1 MGSIGSTK
9 VPQALQ
15 SGFASRLRLEQT
27 SLFISTAPVVRSNK
41 RAATN
46 QMVSYAEVEED
57 FDDDEDDPP
66 YGNGGSF
73 YGGGRDGAGLGSG
86 TGSFSILNGGTGTNN
101 TAANS
106 GTGTPRPDRNEV
118 KRMANKTQHTV
129 YTDDQLNAI
138 AEKEEVLVP
147 IRLNLEYDN
156 YRITDFLLWNANEDV
171 ITPEAF
177 ATITCADMDLPQNF
191 VPQISTA
198 IRNQLSDYSSVANVT
213 LPDEM
218 GFHVIINLNVN
229 LNKQLYED
237 KFEWDLGSDI
247 TPQAFAKSVVQ
258 DLGLVG
264 EFYPAIAHALY
275 EVLYRMKREALEGHL
290 PQEIENYAAFG
301 GEAGWRVDQEMLGEE
316 WAPTVE
322 TLSQE
327 EIEKREIERG
337 RNNRR
342 LKRESARM
350 GGDMTDIGGLFGRN
364 KRRRRA
370 YDDRGD
376 SPW

>member
-1 MGSIGSTK
+1 MTSSIGSTK

-27 SLFISTAPVVRSNK
+27 SLFISTAPVVRTNK

-46 QMVSYAEVEED
+46 QIVNYAEVEED
-57 FDDDEDDPP
+57 FDDDEDDSS
-66 YGNGGSF
+66 YGNGGSLNF
-73 YGGGRDGAGLGSG
+73 NSVGGFGGLGGSG
-86 TGSFSILNGGTGTNN
+86 LHTPMAPSS
-101 TAANS
+101 
-106 GTGTPRPDRNEV
+106 TGTPKPDKKEV
-118 KRMANKTQHTV
+118 KRLANKTQHLE
-129 YTDDQLNAI
+129 YTDEQLTAI
-138 AEKEEVLVP
+138 AEKDEVLVP
-147 IRLNLEYDN
+147 IRLNLEYES
-156 YRITDFLLWNANEDV
+156 YRITDFLLWNASEEV

-177 ATITCADMDLPQNF
+177 AAITCSDMDLPQNF
-191 VPQISTA
+191 IPQIASA
-198 IRNQLSDYSSVANVT
+198 IRSQLSDYSTVANVI
-213 LPDEM
+213 LPEDM

-247 TPQAFAKSVVQ
+247 TPQTFAKSVVQ

-275 EVLYRMKREALEGHL
+275 EVLYRMKKEAVEGHL

-301 GEAGWRVDQEMLGEE
+301 GDAGWRVDQEMLGEE

-342 LKRESARM
+342 LKRESMRM
-350 GGDMTDIGGLFGRN
+350 GSDMTDIGGLFGR
-364 KRRRRA
+364 KRRRRG

>member
-1 MGSIGSTK
+1 MLSSVSSTK

-15 SGFASRLRLEQT
+15 TGFASRLRLEQT
-27 SLFISTAPVVRSNK
+27 SLFISTAPVVKASR
-41 RAATN
+41 RTTN

-66 YGNGGSF
+66 YGNGLLAGTANGFGTLNTLS
-73 YGGGRDGAGLGSG
+73 GASSAGGAG
-86 TGSFSILNGGTGTNN
+86 
-101 TAANS
+101 
-106 GTGTPRPDRNEV
+106 TPKPDKKEV
-118 KRMANKTQHTV
+118 KRLAHKTQHLE
-129 YTDDQLNAI
+129 YTDEQLAAI
-138 AEKEEVLVP
+138 ADKDEVLVP
-147 IRLNLEYDN
+147 IRLNLEYDS

-177 ATITCADMDLPQNF
+177 AAVTCVDMDLPQNF
-191 VPQISTA
+191 VPQIATA

-213 LPDEM
+213 LPQDM

-247 TPQAFAKSVVQ
+247 TPQVFAKSVVQ

-264 EFYPAIAHALY
+264 EFYPAIAHAIY
-275 EVLYRMKREALEGHL
+275 EVLYRMKKEAVDGHL

-301 GEAGWRVDQEMLGEE
+301 GDAGWRVDQEQLGED

-350 GGDMTDIGGLFGRN
+350 GGDITDIGGLFGR
-364 KRRRRA
+364 KRRRR

>member
-1 MGSIGSTK
+1 MASINTK

-15 SGFASRLRLEQT
+15 TGFASRLRLDQT
-27 SLFISTAPVVRSNK
+27 SLFISTAPVVRTNK
-41 RAATN
+41 RATASS
-46 QMVSYAEVEED
+46 MVSYAEVDED
-57 FDDDEDDPP
+57 FDDDEEDSP
-66 YGNGGSF
+66 YGNGILGSQGL
-73 YGGGRDGAGLGSG
+73 GGGAFGS
-86 TGSFSILNGGTGTNN
+86 LNGTSTNN
-101 TAANS
+101 TANNS

-118 KRMANKTQHTV
+118 KRLANKTQHTL
-129 YTDDQLNAI
+129 YTDEQLIAI
-138 AEKEEVLVP
+138 ADKEEVLVP
-147 IRLNLEYDN
+147 IRLNLEYEN
-156 YRITDFLLWNANEDV
+156 YRITDFLLWNANEEV

-177 ATITCADMDLPQNF
+177 ATITCTDMDLPQNF
-191 VPQISTA
+191 IPQIAST
-198 IRNQLSDYSSVANVT
+198 IRNQLSDYASVANVT
-213 LPDEM
+213 LPAEM

-258 DLGLVG
+258 DLGLYG

-301 GEAGWRVDQEMLGEE
+301 GDAGWRVDQEMLGEE

-350 GGDMTDIGGLFGRN
+350 GSDMTDIGGLFGRN
-364 KRRRRA
+364 KRRRRT

>member
-1 MGSIGSTK
+1 MNNDKHNRKKKKKSVMASVGSTK

-15 SGFASRLRLEQT
+15 SGFASRLRLDQT
-27 SLFISTAPVVRSNK
+27 SLFISTAPVVRTNK

-46 QMVSYAEVEED
+46 QLVSYAEVEED
-57 FDDDEDDPP
+57 FDDDEDDTP
-66 YGNGGSF
+66 YGNSSLGG
-73 YGGGRDGAGLGSG
+73 LSG
-86 TGSFSILNGGTGTNN
+86 TLSGTTANG
-101 TAANS
+101 TASDS
-106 GTGTPRPDRNEV
+106 GTGTPGPDRNEV
-118 KRMANKTQHTV
+118 KRAAQKTQHTL
-129 YTDDQLNAI
+129 YTDEQLNAI
-138 AEKEEVLVP
+138 AEKDEVLVP

-156 YRITDFLLWNANEDV
+156 YRITDFLLWNANEEV

-177 ATITCADMDLPQNF
+177 AIVTCADMDLPQNF
-191 VPQISTA
+191 VPQIAGA
-198 IRNQLSDYSSVANVT
+198 IRSQLSDYSTVANVT

-247 TPQAFAKSVVQ
+247 TPQAFSKLVVQ

-275 EVLYRMKREALEGHL
+275 EVLYRMKKEALEGHL

-301 GEAGWRVDQEMLGEE
+301 GDAGWRVDQEMLGEE

-350 GGDMTDIGGLFGRN
+350 GGDMTDIGGLFGR